1 MEKQL
6 YYKIISSPVGKLKLI
21 ASDKGLS
28 ALLFATGRSNKAFE
42 QRQLKKDDAHP
53 ILMRT
58 EKQLVEY
65 FAGKRSTFDVPL
77 EGKGTVFQM
86 KAWRELSKI
95 PYGETISYGQQAKG
109 LGDAKK
115 ARAVGMANGRN
126 PISIIV
132 PCHRVVG
139 ANGSLTGFGG
149 GLKTKEFLLN
159 LEKKHAA

>member
-1 MEKQL
+1 MDTQL
-6 YYKIISSPVGKLKLI
+6 YYKMISSPVGKLKLI
-21 ASDKGLS
+21 ASDKGLC
-28 ALLFATGRSNKAFE
+28 ALLFATGRSNKEFE
-42 QRQLKKDDAHP
+42 QRNVVKDDSHP
-53 ILMRT
+53 ILKRT
-58 EKQLVEY
+58 EKQLAEY
-65 FAGKRSTFDVPL
+65 FAGKRTSFDVPL

-86 KAWRELSKI
+86 KAWKELSKI
-95 PYGETISYGQQAKG
+95 PYGETITYGQQAKG
-109 LGDAKK
+109 MGDSKK